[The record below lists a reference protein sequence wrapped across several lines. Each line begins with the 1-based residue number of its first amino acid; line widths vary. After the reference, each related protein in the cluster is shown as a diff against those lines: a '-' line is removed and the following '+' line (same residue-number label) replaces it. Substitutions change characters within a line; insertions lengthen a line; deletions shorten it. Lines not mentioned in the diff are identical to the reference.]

1 MKQHLE
7 PVEIIRYNNGKTFS
21 VSDLVSVEEPLGIR
35 LKFHDGSNVISK
47 DISITM
53 RTPGNDSELALGF
66 LFTEGIIRNADDV
79 SQITQTE
86 TPENTWVDIA
96 LHEGRTVDLNKLERH
111 FYTTSS
117 CGVCGKSSIEAVQK
131 ACTVIVPQKKWS
143 ISQYILRSLP
153 ENLRKS
159 QSNFEYS
166 GGNHACG
173 LFDLNGELRALRED
187 VGRHNALDKL
197 IGWAIQNNE
206 LPLFK
211 SILILSGRAS
221 FELIQKAGMAGI
233 RLVCAIGAPSSLA
246 VELAEEFDIT
256 LVGFLKENRFNV
268 YTGVDRISF

>member
-7 PVEIIRYNNGKTFS
+7 PVEIIRYNNGKTLS

>member
-7 PVEIIRYNNGKTFS
+7 PVEIIRYNNGKTLS

-197 IGWAIQNNE
+197 IGWAIQNSE